1 MSLDIVSETADADE
15 RSVGSDWSEEVDR
28 RRPSA
33 LALASRIWS
42 WTWPKLLAI
51 VIVIGFWQC
60 LIWMEWRPLFVL
72 PAPATVFSELASLV
86 TTGRFWESV
95 STTLQR
101 AAFGYLTALVVGSL
115 LGIAVSRVRTLR
127 LAVGSLIT
135 GLQTMPSIA
144 WFPFAIVVFGGTN
157 KAIYFVVVLGAAP
170 SIANGIIS
178 GIDHVPPTFVRLG
191 KVLGANGFT
200 LYRHIILPAA
210 MPSYVAGLSQ
220 GWAFAWRS
228 LMAGELLVIVL
239 GVTSIGANLEFA
251 RQFSRMDEVIAWM
264 IVILVIGMVADTIFT
279 SMSRSLRRRRGL
291 AIDD

>member
-1 MSLDIVSETADADE
+1 MSLDTLDTSQTTEDFSDETPR
-15 RSVGSDWSEEVDR
+15 RSRSTW
-28 RRPSA
+28 A
-33 LALASRIWS
+33 LVRKIWS
-42 WTWPKLLAI
+42 WIWPKLFAIAI
-51 VIVIGFWQC
+51 VIGVWQY
-60 LIWMEWRPLFVL
+60 LVWTEWRPLYVF

-86 TTGRFWESV
+86 TTSRFWESV
-95 STTLQR
+95 ATTLQR
-101 AAFGYLTALVVGSL
+101 AAFGYLTALVIGSL
-115 LGIAVSRVRTLR
+115 VGIAVSRVRILR

-144 WFPFAIVVFGGTN
+144 WFPFALIVFGSSNT
-157 KAIYFVVVLGAAP
+157 AIYFVVVLGAAP

-191 KVLGANGFT
+191 KVLGANGVS

-210 MPSYVAGLSQ
+210 LPSYVAGLSQ

-239 GVTSIGANLEFA
+239 GVTSIGANLDFA
-251 RQFSRMDEVIAWM
+251 RQFNRMDEVIAWM
-264 IVILVIGMVADTIFT
+264 IVILVIGMIADTIFT
-279 SMSRSLRRRRGL
+279 SMSRALRRRRGL

>member
-1 MSLDIVSETADADE
+1 MSASAIINEPPLLQVSTDPE
-15 RSVGSDWSEEVDR
+15 
-28 RRPSA
+28 PSRKRNG
-33 LALASRIWS
+33 LARARNLWL

-51 VIVIGFWQC
+51 AIVIGFWQF
-60 LIWMEWRPLFVL
+60 LVWIEWKPLFVL
-72 PAPATVFSELASLV
+72 PAPATVFSELGNLAG
-86 TTGRFWESV
+86 TQRFWESV
-95 STTLQR
+95 ATTLQR
-101 AAFGYLTALVVGSL
+101 AAFGYGAALIIGSTI
-115 LGIAVSRVRTLR
+115 GIAVSRVRTLR
-127 LAVGSLIT
+127 LAIGSLIT

-144 WFPFAIVVFGGTN
+144 WFPFAIVVFGGSN
-157 KAIYFVVVLGAAP
+157 QAIYFVVVLGAAP

-191 KVLGANGFT
+191 KVMGANNVS

-210 MPSYVAGLSQ
+210 LPTYVAGLSQ

-264 IVILVIGMVADTIFT
+264 IVILIIGMLADSIFT
-279 SMSRSLRRRRGL
+279 SISRNLRRSRGL

>member
-1 MSLDIVSETADADE
+1 MSLDTLDTSQTTEDFSDETPHRSRSTWAIV
-15 RSVGSDWSEEVDR
+15 RKV
-28 RRPSA
+28 
-33 LALASRIWS
+33 WS
-42 WTWPKLLAI
+42 WIWPKLFAIAI
-51 VIVIGFWQC
+51 VVGVWQY
-60 LIWMEWRPLFVL
+60 LVWTEWRPLYVF

-86 TTGRFWESV
+86 TTSRFWESV
-95 STTLQR
+95 ATTLQR
-101 AAFGYLTALVVGSL
+101 AAFGYLTALVIGSL
-115 LGIAVSRVRTLR
+115 VGIAVSRVRILR

-144 WFPFAIVVFGGTN
+144 WFPFALIVFGSSNT
-157 KAIYFVVVLGAAP
+157 AIYFVVVLGAAP

-191 KVLGANGFT
+191 KVLGANGVS

-210 MPSYVAGLSQ
+210 LPSYVAGLSQ

-239 GVTSIGANLEFA
+239 GVTSIGANLDFA
-251 RQFSRMDEVIAWM
+251 RQFNRMDEVIAWM
-264 IVILVIGMVADTIFT
+264 IVILVIGMIADTIFT
-279 SMSRSLRRRRGL
+279 SMSRALRRRRGL

>member
-95 STTLQR
+95 ATTLQR
-101 AAFGYLTALVVGSL
+101 AAFGYLTALVIGSL

-191 KVLGANGFT
+191 RVLGASGFT
-200 LYRHIILPAA
+200 LYRHIVLPAA